1 MSYAQKKSVNLS
13 IDADLVAK
21 AKDLGLNLSRISAE
35 AIAEA
40 VRREAARKWQE
51 ENAEAIAAYNARI
64 DAEGTWHASLPG
76 WWNPDTPV

>member
-1 MSYAQKKSVNLS
+1 MTYAQKKSVNLS
-13 IDADLVAK
+13 IDAELVAK
-21 AKDLGLNLSRISAE
+21 AKDLGLNLSRISTD

-64 DAEGTWHASLPG
+64 DAEGTLSDHIPG
-76 WWNPDTPV
+76 WWNNYGAV